1 MLYLLCVADLRAVGP
16 ASWTAWK
23 DALMREL
30 FLKALHLLEKGEG
43 MGKEIQERTV
53 QIQAEVMELLRGQI
67 PAPKITACLV
77 NIPSRHYA
85 VYDARGIGR
94 QILMVEKLQEQTVAL
109 DGEEKPEEGCEEV
122 TVAARDEPGL
132 FSKISG
138 VLTANH
144 LNILSAEISTWESG
158 VAVDTFRVQNLI
170 DEPLYD
176 ARRWNKVQ
184 KDLERVL
191 RGEVSVRSLVESM
204 TSPLFHKFS
213 LSRREIR
220 IRVDNE
226 ASDFYTVV
234 EVYTH
239 DRPGLLYRVTQKIF
253 ELGLSIA
260 MARISTK
267 VDQVVDVFYVQ
278 DLSGGKIE
286 DPEFIEKIGKD
297 LKEDLEKIPIPK

>member
-1 MLYLLCVADLRAVGP
+1 
-16 ASWTAWK
+16 
-23 DALMREL
+23 
-30 FLKALHLLEKGEG
+30 
-43 MGKEIQERTV
+43 
-53 QIQAEVMELLRGQI
+53 MELLRGQI
-67 PAPKITACLV
+67 PAPKITSCLV
-77 NIPSRHYA
+77 SIPSRHYA
-85 VYDARGIGR
+85 VCDARGIGR

-138 VLTANH
+138 ILTANH
-144 LNILSAEISTWESG
+144 LNILSAEISTWENG

-170 DEPLYD
+170 DEPLFD

-204 TSPLFHKFS
+204 TSPLFQKFS
-213 LSRREIR
+213 PSRRETR

-297 LKEDLEKIPIPK
+297 LKEDLEMIPIPK